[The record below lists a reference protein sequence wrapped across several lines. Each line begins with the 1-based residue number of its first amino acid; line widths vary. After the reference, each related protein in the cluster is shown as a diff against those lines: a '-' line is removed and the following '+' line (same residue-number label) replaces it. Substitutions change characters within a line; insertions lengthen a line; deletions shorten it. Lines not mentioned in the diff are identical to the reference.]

1 LRFRSNL
8 SELNQYYERNI
19 PDAQSWLEV
28 TEGALNNMEKLLE
41 NIYTKCVDGS
51 TDVKTQEDRAAILK
65 DLQSLRNQIY
75 AEGNTDYA
83 GRTVFTGFKTT
94 SQLTFLKE
102 DQDIKYEITEP
113 LSYENIEENKKQYEM
128 KLSKI
133 ENRKKE
139 MESNIN
145 LVEKSCKKVVNKE
158 SKEKCKSLQ
167 ENKKMANE
175 SYDNLSKTYE
185 EFIENHSKWLEAN
198 KTVAM
203 N

>member
-1 LRFRSNL
+1 MTMKLKICGGIILCISLFLIFSGSSIQFLESFHKDREETL
-8 SELNQYYERNI
+8 ALNQTVDKYYVKI
-19 PDAQSWLEV
+19 SKD
-28 TEGALNNMEKLLE
+28 MEE
-41 NIYTKCVDGS
+41 IHQEM
-51 TDVKTQEDRAAILK
+51 TDMKQFF
-65 DLQSLRNQIY
+65 SLY
-75 AEGNTDYA
+75 
-83 GRTVFTGFKTT
+83 
-94 SQLTFLKE
+94 
-102 DQDIKYEITEP
+102 
-113 LSYENIEENKKQYEM
+113 YENIEENKKQYEM

-185 EFIENHSKWLEAN
+185 EFIENHAKWLEAN